1 MKIDQQKTTI
11 LDPKQIEE
19 GFMVG
24 KYEDPLC
31 YAAVP
36 VAGSVTQLA
45 IIHQGSIIKYCR
57 NRQSALNFIERHKKK
72 KSVARLPM

>member
-72 KSVARLPM
+72 KSVARLPV

>member
-1 MKIDQQKTTI
+1 MDGKLGMKVTQIKTSI
-11 LDPKQIEE
+11 LDPKPVEQ

-36 VAGSVTQLA
+36 LLGSNTKLV
-45 IIHQGSIIKYCR
+45 IIHGGKQLKTCR
-57 NRQSALNFIERHKKK
+57 NRKSAINFIERHKRCA
-72 KSVARLPM
+72 S